1 MYIYLKELIYSKWK
15 ELRFVYNYTKLSSL
29 NLVLERFVKKGVIQ
43 SSLYFYSLIKSKT
56 LLECSNES
64 SFPLFFH
71 PVESKPLCES
81 GRSRREETLQGHL
94 VLLYG
99 PDNGPF
105 VRHCILAT
113 LIVSLKPDDLRGY
126 ETAPPSSFP
135 YLTVP
140 FLFWHPF
147 CIESLVR
154 GWSRVDEPEE
164 EELKFEIEGVE
175 KKWKVNQFYKG
186 LLFIF
191 FFPFF
196 HNGIF
201 FFFFFFYSRKENL
214 K

>member
-1 MYIYLKELIYSKWK
+1 MNPPS
-15 ELRFVYNYTKLSSL
+15 LSSFIQL
-29 NLVLERFVKKGVIQ
+29 NL
-43 SSLYFYSLIKSKT
+43 
-56 LLECSNES
+56 N
-64 SFPLFFH
+64 
-71 PVESKPLCES
+71 LCA
-81 GRSRREETLQGHL
+81 SREDREEKRRCRDTS

-191 FFPFF
+191 SFLSFTMEFFSFS
-196 HNGIF
+196 F
-201 FFFFFFYSRKENL
+201 FFIQK
-214 K
+214 KKI

>member
-1 MYIYLKELIYSKWK
+1 M
-15 ELRFVYNYTKLSSL
+15 YNYTKLSFL
-29 NLVLERFVKKGVIQ
+29 NLALERFVKKGVIRSNTSNTPIFTRWSNRRH
-43 SSLYFYSLIKSKT
+43 SSNVPMNPPSL
-56 LLECSNES
+56 S
-64 SFPLFFH
+64 SFIQLNLN
-71 PVESKPLCES
+71 LCA
-81 GRSRREETLQGHL
+81 SREDREEKRRCRDTS

-191 FFPFF
+191 SFLSFTMEFFSFS
-196 HNGIF
+196 F
-201 FFFFFFYSRKENL
+201 FFIQK
-214 K
+214 KKI

>member
-1 MYIYLKELIYSKWK
+1 M
-15 ELRFVYNYTKLSSL
+15 YNYTKLSFL
-29 NLVLERFVKKGVIQ
+29 NLALERFVKKGVIRSNTSNTPIFTRWSNRRH
-43 SSLYFYSLIKSKT
+43 SSNVPTNPPSL
-56 LLECSNES
+56 S
-64 SFPLFFH
+64 SSIQLNLN
-71 PVESKPLCES
+71 LCA
-81 GRSRREETLQGHL
+81 SREDREEKRRCRDTS

-175 KKWKVNQFYKG
+175 KKKWKVNQFYKG

-201 FFFFFFYSRKENL
+201 FFFFFFYSEKENL